1 MTRYLVTGAAGN
13 LARLLVERLQAA
25 GKEVTGLDREP
36 AAVAGVRFEHADVTD
51 GARLA
56 ALIDEVRPECILH
69 MASLLTLSS
78 EADPATAWRV
88 NATASIELL
97 RAAAARGVSRFFFP
111 STIATYGVG
120 RPGASATCPAD
131 AVGEG
136 GDGPRPEPQAT
147 VSGRYAGDLPDPLP
161 EDYPQWP
168 ATIYGVTKVAVERMG
183 AYLWRTAGL
192 DFRAVRLPVVVSP
205 YAPPDAVSAYPS
217 HGFAAARRAEPF
229 VYPAPPDLRVS
240 SIYVMDV
247 IEGILRLVDA
257 DPARLSRRVYNLHAF
272 APSTQDIAGAVSR
285 LVPGFRYRFEPR
297 DDVIA
302 MLGALPSVL
311 VDAGARRDWGWN
323 PRFDLAAAAGD
334 MARLLNR

>member
-36 AAVAGVRFEHADVTD
+36 AAAAGFRCERADVTD

-56 ALIDEVRPECILH
+56 ALVAEVRPDCILH

-78 EADPATAWRV
+78 EAEPATAWRV
-88 NATASIELL
+88 NATASFELL
-97 RAAAARGVSRFFFP
+97 RAAAEHGVRRFFFP
-111 STIATYGVG
+111 STIATYAAG
-120 RPGASATCPAD
+120 RTGAA
-131 AVGEG
+131 
-136 GDGPRPEPQAT
+136 
-147 VSGRYAGDLPDPLP
+147 GRTRRLPDPLP

-205 YAPPDAVSAYPS
+205 YAPPGAVSAYPS
-217 HGFAAARRAEPF
+217 HGFAAARRGEPF

-247 IEGILRLVDA
+247 IEGILQLVDA

-272 APSTQDIAGAVSR
+272 APSTQDMAAAVSR
-285 LVPGFRYRFEPR
+285 LAPGFRYRFEPH
-297 DDVIA
+297 DDVLA
-302 MLGALPSVL
+302 MLGGLPSVL
-311 VDAGARRDWGWN
+311 VDTSARRDWGWN
-323 PRFDLAAAAGD
+323 PRFDLDAAAAD
-334 MARLLNR
+334 MARLPDR